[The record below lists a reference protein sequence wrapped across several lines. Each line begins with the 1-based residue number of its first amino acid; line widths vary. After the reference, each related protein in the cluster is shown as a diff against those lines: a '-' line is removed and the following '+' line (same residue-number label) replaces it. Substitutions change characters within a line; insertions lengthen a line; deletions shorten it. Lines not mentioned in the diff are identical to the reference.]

1 MVFDKGVFVFFII
14 FSYFDLHYLFFDI
27 QEDLLHNNLEGVHLS
42 FIYAFKNKK
51 KYKSVS
57 FFYPIRNVN
66 KSLKR
71 NIQVLGFRI
80 KSILWLREEFC
91 CNIINNV
98 A

>member
-1 MVFDKGVFVFFII
+1 MVFDKWVLIFFII
-14 FSYFDLHYLFFDI
+14 FSYFDSHYLFFDI
-27 QEDLLHNNLEGVHLS
+27 QEDLFHNNLEGVHLS

-57 FFYPIRNVN
+57 FFYLIRNVN

-91 CNIINNV
+91 CNIINNG